1 MASLPSEP
9 IYAPSLAKILIL
21 LITRRRLASRWHQ
34 MGYPRASGSRPLST
48 FPLQIPT
55 KRRADERTRTADL
68 LITKARV
75 LELQHRWR
83 ELEEVEERL
92 DALEHLSW

>member
-1 MASLPSEP
+1 
-9 IYAPSLAKILIL
+9 
-21 LITRRRLASRWHQ
+21 
-34 MGYPRASGSRPLST
+34 LST